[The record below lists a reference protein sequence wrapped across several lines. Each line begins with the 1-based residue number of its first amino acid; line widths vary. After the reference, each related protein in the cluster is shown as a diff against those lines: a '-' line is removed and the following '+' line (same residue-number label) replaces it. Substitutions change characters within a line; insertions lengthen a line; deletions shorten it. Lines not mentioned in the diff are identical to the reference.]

1 MKNFRLWHSTHRLTT
16 LKSNSSNLLNSSFLF
31 FFLPDVL
38 GPSLCLTILLTVD
51 IEDPVVSDVHLNKKF

>member
-1 MKNFRLWHSTHRLTT
+1 MM
-16 LKSNSSNLLNSSFLF
+16 LKSNSPDLMNSSFLF
-31 FFLPDVL
+31 FLFLPGVL